1 MHRYVFIII
10 AILLSA
16 FSQTPGEK
24 PHHRTPA
31 PQAKQQAGADIPPMP
46 DFTSI
51 ADVREKKKA
60 FISYLLPLIKE
71 ANTRVIAERQ
81 LVERWYLEGDDLSDD
96 DKEEIQ
102 QLLTKYRITS
112 EDTDEQKELLLRRV
126 NVIPP
131 SLVLAQ
137 AANESGWG
145 TSRFAQ
151 EGNNLF
157 GQWCFREGCGLV
169 PEARG
174 GSSRHEVRRF
184 NSPLD
189 SVESYIRNLNSHP
202 QYRDLRDLRLKSL
215 EDNGNVTGEE
225 LIPGLIGYS
234 ELGEDYT
241 DLIRNMIE
249 YNKLNRFDNGQPNK
263 PVQATNTSGGSS
275 ASQ

>member
-10 AILLSA
+10 AFLLSA
-16 FSQTPGEK
+16 CTQTPGEK
-24 PHHRTPA
+24 PHHRTQA
-31 PQAKQQAGADIPPMP
+31 PEAKQESGADVPPMP

-81 LVERWYLEGDDLSDD
+81 LIERWYLEGDELSDED
-96 DKEEIQ
+96 REEIQ

-157 GQWCFREGCGLV
+157 GQWCFSEGCGLV

-174 GSSRHEVRRF
+174 GGSRHEVKRF

-202 QYRDLRDLRLKSL
+202 RYRDLRDLRLKSL
-215 EDNGNVTGEE
+215 EDNGSVTGEE
-225 LIPGLIGYS
+225 LIPGLTGYS

-249 YNKLNRFDNGQPNK
+249 YNKLNRFDNGLQSKAPASN
-263 PVQATNTSGGSS
+263 ASGGSS